1 MPSARSLASHTS
13 ECSGLL
19 RLRRRLWP
27 ALLLIGGLC
36 LGGGA
41 LAEEQAKAPGG
52 STGGDT
58 APGTTSETAAE
69 TTKAQRDRVID
80 EALAAI
86 GATREAIDALAGDDA
101 DAALA
106 ALERA
111 TGKLEL
117 IVARRPELAL
127 APVDVRIVETDLYAT
142 AAEVEAARKE
152 AQELLEAGEIQDARM
167 LVSGLAS
174 EIVIETVNLP
184 LATYPDAIRSAVPL
198 IDEGKLDESRVLL
211 EDTLSTLVVRTEA
224 VIPIPLARAEA
235 LLAEAEELAKKSDRS
250 QEQEQR
256 LETLLDD
263 ARAEFELAKALD
275 YGETKQFEELLS
287 ELEQIEDKVAG
298 GGSGTGFFDRIS
310 QQLSDLIQS

>member
-1 MPSARSLASHTS
+1 
-13 ECSGLL
+13 
-19 RLRRRLWP
+19 LWP

-36 LGGGA
+36 LGSSA

-52 STGGDT
+52 SAGGDA
-58 APGTTSETAAE
+58 APGTTSATAAE
-69 TTKAQRDRVID
+69 TAEAQRDRVID

-86 GATREAIDALAGDDA
+86 KATRKAIGALADDDP
-101 DAALA
+101 DAALT

-127 APVDVRIVETDLYAT
+127 APVDVRIVETDPYAT
-142 AAEVEAARKE
+142 AANVEAALEDIEAARKE
-152 AQELLEAGEIQDARM
+152 AQELLEAGEIQDARV

-174 EIVIETVNLP
+174 EIMIETVNLP

-198 IDEGKLDESRVLL
+198 IDEGKLAEARVLL

-275 YGETKQFEELLS
+275 YGETKEFEKLFS
-287 ELEQIEDKVAG
+287 ELEQIENKVAG
-298 GGSGTGFFDRIS
+298 GGSATGFFDRIS
-310 QQLSDLIQS
+310 EQLSNLIRL